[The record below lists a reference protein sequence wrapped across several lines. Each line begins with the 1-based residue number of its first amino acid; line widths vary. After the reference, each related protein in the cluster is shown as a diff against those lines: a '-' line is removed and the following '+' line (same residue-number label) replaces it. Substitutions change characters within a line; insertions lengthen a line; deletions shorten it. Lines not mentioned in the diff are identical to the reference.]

1 MQHSHLSAESWQ
13 TVAKFCVQTHELGT
27 VYNVTEDL
35 SSLQCVCKSSSACAA
50 SLWSSVAELCHKQSK
65 KLGMKAFDLDVVK
78 GYLTKQGVM
87 TKSLKLA
94 NAGNLA
100 PEMFTVY
107 IQVQMD
113 TVVSIKSSDA
123 KTLYHLSGADLQ
135 TCVGHSTAPMHNRNA
150 KQRKSS
156 SSKKHKRSKDG
167 VLDQCFYYKQVWR
180 GVP

>member
-1 MQHSHLSAESWQ
+1 MQHSHLSAELWQ

-100 PEMFTVY
+100 PEIHSVHTSTDGHRGLN
-107 IQVQMD
+107 QKQRRKD
-113 TVVSIKSSDA
+113 TVPPFRCRS
-123 KTLYHLSGADLQ
+123 TDLRR
-135 TCVGHSTAPMHNRNA
+135 T
-150 KQRKSS
+150 
-156 SSKKHKRSKDG
+156 
-167 VLDQCFYYKQVWR
+167 
-180 GVP
+180 